1 MSARRDRPDWA
12 ERVFDLLVRAHPAAF
27 RERFGAEMRQLF
39 RDRRRDAAQ
48 RGEGAARFWLELA
61 ADALRSLP
69 SQHLAAFA
77 ERQAPSAHAPATPF
91 QEKVMVIRKLVG
103 AFLVLLALGHVVFD
117 VAHGH
122 SHMGTLAMLM
132 VALMFAAGALLL
144 VYRRRQA

>member
-39 RDRRRDAAQ
+39 RDRRRDAAE
-48 RGEGAARFWLELA
+48 RGEGAARFWLDLV

-77 ERQAPSAHAPATPF
+77 EWRAPSAHAPATPF
-91 QEKVMVIRKLVG
+91 QEKMMVIRKLLG
-103 AFLVLLALGHVVFD
+103 AFLVLLALGHIVFD
-117 VAHGH
+117 VAHTH
-122 SHMGTLAMLM
+122 SSMGGLAILM
-132 VALMFAAGALLL
+132 TALMFTAGALLL
-144 VYRRRQA
+144 VYRRRRA

>member
-1 MSARRDRPDWA
+1 VSARGDRPDWA

-39 RDRRRDAAQ
+39 RDRRRDAAD
-48 RGEGAARFWLELA
+48 RGEGAARFWLDLA

-77 ERQAPSAHAPATPF
+77 ERRASPAPATPF
-91 QEKVMVIRKLVG
+91 QERVMVIRKLLG
-103 AFLVLLALGHVVFD
+103 AFLVLLALGHIVFD

-144 VYRRRQA
+144 VYRRRRA